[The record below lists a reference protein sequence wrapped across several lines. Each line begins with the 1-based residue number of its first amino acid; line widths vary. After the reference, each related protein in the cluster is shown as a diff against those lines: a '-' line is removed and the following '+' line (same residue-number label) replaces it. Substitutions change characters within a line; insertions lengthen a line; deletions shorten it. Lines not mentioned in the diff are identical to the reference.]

1 MWLVLNCKQNDCVLL
16 CKGSNETFTL
26 ENCGQCACVGTML
39 KRPRGEANF
48 RRGAGNVD
56 SEKS

>member
-1 MWLVLNCKQNDCVLL
+1 MLL

-26 ENCGQCACVGTML
+26 ENCGQCACVGTIL
-39 KRPRGEANF
+39 KRPKGEANF